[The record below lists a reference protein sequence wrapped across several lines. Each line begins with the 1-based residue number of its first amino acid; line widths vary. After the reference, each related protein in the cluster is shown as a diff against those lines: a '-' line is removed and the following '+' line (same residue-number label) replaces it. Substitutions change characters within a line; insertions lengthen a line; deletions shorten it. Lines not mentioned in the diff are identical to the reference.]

1 MPRRARARTGG
12 VTFPDHLASLLPKA
26 VREAWETIV
35 HAVPAEAYLVGGTAV
50 AAHVC
55 HRPSRDLHF
64 FLERPADL
72 DRVER
77 TLELVGEL
85 AVTARNER
93 TLNTVLD
100 AVVVQFLDA
109 SDQHL
114 VDPMVRVAG
123 LRVPSIG
130 DPLATKLN
138 AITSRPAL
146 RDYVDLQAIE
156 GRAHRYVEEGLALF
170 VERYQ
175 PKVPDEAVAP
185 VVRALA
191 SFEDVPPDPSLD
203 VAVEDVA
210 AYWTRRVREIT
221 RHLDRWG

>member
-1 MPRRARARTGG
+1 M
-12 VTFPDHLASLLPKA
+12 TFPEHLATVLPKA
-26 VREAWETIV
+26 VRDLWEAIA

-50 AAHVC
+50 AAHVG
-55 HRPSRDLHF
+55 HRPSQDLDF
-64 FLERPADL
+64 FLERPVEL
-72 DRVER
+72 DRVEK
-77 TLELVGEL
+77 TLGRVGEL

-114 VDPMVRVAG
+114 VEPTVRIARLRVAG
-123 LRVPSIG
+123 IG
-130 DPLATKLN
+130 DLLATKLS

-156 GRAHRYVEEGLALF
+156 ERAHRYVEEGLALF

-175 PKVPDEAVAP
+175 PKVPDEAVAA

-191 SFEDVPPDPSLD
+191 SFEDVPPDPSLEVTVDD
-203 VAVEDVA
+203 VAR
-210 AYWTRRVREIT
+210 YWTRRVREIT
-221 RHLDRWG
+221 HHLDRWG